1 MNGLEKL
8 CSMVTNRFGKS
19 RKQKQSSNNKYVVY
33 YRVSTKQQGQSGLGL
48 DAQKAAAEAYVREH
62 GGEIIGEYREVE
74 TGTNCRSRPEIEKAI
89 MHANAHG
96 QHWSL
101 PSWTGWQEASG

>member
-62 GGEIIGEYREVE
+62 GGETVRQRATRKVSRTRRDVFSPECQLTAREE
-74 TGTNCRSRPEIEKAI
+74 T
-89 MHANAHG
+89 
-96 QHWSL
+96 
-101 PSWTGWQEASG
+101 